1 MPETPNIKGEVLKKL
16 PTLTEY
22 RKSPNTA
29 IQYVFMVAFLVYL
42 AWNEWIR
49 KDECSDRIETI
60 QTTLKIEREMHT
72 RTYNQMMSRIDKL
85 ENAIDVKNG
94 VIREIGTKVGV
105 DTPTETG
112 GIK

>member
-1 MPETPNIKGEVLKKL
+1 MSKIPNIHRDVVKKI
-16 PTLTEY
+16 PTLSEY

-29 IQYVFMVAFLVYL
+29 IQYVFMVTFLLYL

-49 KDECSDRIETI
+49 KDQCSERIETI
-60 QTTLKIEREMHT
+60 QTTLKTEREMHT

-85 ENAIDVKNG
+85 ENAIDIKNG

-105 DTPTETG
+105 DTPTGTG
-112 GIK
+112 GTR